1 MTGLGIG
8 LGPEPGLRLGPGLG
22 LGLGPAVYVAA
33 SGVNGSV
40 VIDMATWIEVGVK
53 RWMGVTM

>member
-1 MTGLGIG
+1 MPRVGAW
-8 LGPEPGLRLGPGLG
+8 EVG

-33 SGVNGSV
+33 SGVYGSV